1 MMRAWTLALLILLL
15 ALANGCSRSAPGDD
29 HGHDHAAGES
39 DDHADAGADDHG
51 HAHGEGE
58 SWAVTSWG
66 AHYEI
71 FAEADPLTVGK
82 TARSHTH
89 VTVLD
94 GFQALL
100 AGKVSAVL
108 RRPGLEDQ
116 IFTQTEVLRPG
127 IFDIA
132 ITPETEGPFDIL
144 FVVEAAG
151 VSEEIPCGEVMV
163 GSAGHPG
170 ELVSRAPEPE
180 GEVTSFLKEQQWRM
194 DFRTEWAA
202 RGTIRESIRGTA
214 QLKPAAGGEML
225 LTASI
230 DAIVRSV
237 PWPHIGLAVSPGST
251 VFSLGARGAQGKTLG
266 ELEAFVTEKR
276 GELELAKSRVAR
288 LEGLLAVE
296 AVSDAEVARAR
307 SALQTLEAQ
316 YESARRQLRSG
327 EGEGKSGAGQSIDV
341 NAPFAGEVA
350 SVLVT
355 PGEAVSAGQVLGR
368 VVRVD
373 PVWVDVHVA
382 PQDADRLAKGIE
394 GIWLRPIGADDAV
407 FYESARLVSLSPE
420 VDAKTGRVECLIE
433 IRQGDRRLRIGSA
446 AEAEI
451 LVPATREGIV
461 LPSTAVLDD
470 YGTSVVYA
478 QADGESFVRRDV
490 DVIAREGNKL
500 LVEGIKPG
508 ERIVTDGGASIRR
521 ASLIGA
527 GVGHGH
533 VH

>member
-1 MMRAWTLALLILLL
+1 MTRARILALLILLL
-15 ALANGCSRSAPGDD
+15 AFPPGCARNAPGDD

-39 DDHADAGADDHG
+39 DDHPDDHG

-66 AHYEI
+66 EHFEI
-71 FAEADPLTVGK
+71 FAEADPLTVGE
-82 TARSHTH
+82 TANSHTH

-100 AGKVSAVL
+100 EGKVSAVL
-108 RRPGLEDQ
+108 RRPGLADQ
-116 IFTQTEVLRPG
+116 VFTQNAALRPG

-132 ITPETEGPFDIL
+132 ITPESEGPFDVL
-144 FVVEAAG
+144 FVVDAG
-151 VSEEIPCGEVMV
+151 GVTEEIPCGEVIV
-163 GSAGHPG
+163 GTAGHPG
-170 ELVSRAPEPE
+170 ELVSRAPEPD
-180 GEVTSFLKEQQWRM
+180 GEVISFLKEQQWRM
-194 DFRTEWAA
+194 DFRTEWSA
-202 RGTIRESIRGTA
+202 RSTIRESIRGTA

-230 DAIVRSV
+230 DAIVRSS
-237 PWPHIGLAVSPGST
+237 PWPYVGLSVSTGST
-251 VFSLGARGAQGKTLG
+251 VFSLGARGSQGKTLG
-266 ELEAFVTEKR
+266 ELEAFVTQKR
-276 GELELAKSRVAR
+276 GEMELAKSRVAR

-307 SALQTLEAQ
+307 SELETLEAQ

-327 EGEGKSGAGQSIDV
+327 EGAGKGAGASVDV

-350 SVLVT
+350 AVLVM

-382 PQDADRLAKGIE
+382 PQDADRVAKGIE
-394 GIWLRPIGADDAV
+394 GIWVRPIGADDAV
-407 FYESARLVSLSPE
+407 FYESAKLVSLSPE

-433 IRQGDRRLRIGSA
+433 IEQGDRRLRIGSA

-451 LVPATREGIV
+451 LVPATRAGIV

-470 YGTSVVYA
+470 HGTSVVYA
-478 QADGESFVRRDV
+478 QVDGENFVRRDV
-490 DVIAREGNKL
+490 NVVGREGNKL
-500 LVEGIKPG
+500 LVEGIEPG
-508 ERIVTDGGASIRR
+508 KRIVTDGGASIRR